1 MGNYEEESK
10 NATESTENELQDK
23 KETKPTKEDKYDV
36 TKFVSKKIKSSI
48 FGFEYFKNC
57 QLVY

>member
-23 KETKPTKEDKYDV
+23 KETKPTKEVKYDA
-36 TKFVSKKIKSSI
+36 TKFVSKKIESSI
-48 FGFEYFKNC
+48 FGFEYFKN
-57 QLVY
+57 